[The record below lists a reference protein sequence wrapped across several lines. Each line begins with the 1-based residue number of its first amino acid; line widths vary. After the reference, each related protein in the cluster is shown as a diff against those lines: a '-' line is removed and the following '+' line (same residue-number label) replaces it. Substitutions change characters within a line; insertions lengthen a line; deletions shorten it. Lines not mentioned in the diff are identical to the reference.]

1 MRASHQRAV
10 NRADRMV
17 GAYKVA
23 EKHWGSYDEVITDM
37 IADLMHYA
45 RELQVDR
52 EIEED
57 IEALIES
64 ATMHFNA
71 EIEDDE

>member
-37 IADLMHYA
+37 IADLMHYVH
-45 RELQVDR
+45 ELQVDR
-52 EIEED
+52 EIEETVDD
-57 IEALIES
+57 IVVS
-64 ATMHFNA
+64 ATHHYYA
-71 EIEDDE
+71 EIEDEE